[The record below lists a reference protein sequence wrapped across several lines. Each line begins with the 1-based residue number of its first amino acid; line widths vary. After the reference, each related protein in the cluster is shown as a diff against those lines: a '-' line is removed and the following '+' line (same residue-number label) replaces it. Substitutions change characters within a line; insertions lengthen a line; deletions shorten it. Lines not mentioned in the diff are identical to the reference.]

1 MVHHQSTRCNMINAS
16 LESCFA
22 FVNSHTS
29 ASRQASA
36 PSQVRR
42 AVTISRQAGCGAVL
56 VAEQLARY
64 LQHHS
69 PATEARWTV
78 FDRELMEK
86 VLADHNLPKYLAK
99 FLPEDRAS
107 RIEDTL
113 ADVFGVHPPTQKVVQ
128 QTAET
133 ILQLAE
139 LGDAILIGRAGN
151 IVTAKLPTVLH
162 VRLVAPLE
170 DRIERICR
178 DDHTTAAEARRYCLE
193 EEQARTRYV
202 KTYFNADINNPLLY
216 HLIINTSR
224 VGCENAARIIGEATL
239 RLGRGPDPQVASDN
253 PRRTHEPNLCRLV
266 A

>member
-1 MVHHQSTRCNMINAS
+1 MINAS

-29 ASRQASA
+29 VPSPASA
-36 PSQVRR
+36 ESQVRR

-56 VAEQLARY
+56 VAEQLAHY

-69 PATEARWTV
+69 PASQARWTV

-107 RIEDTL
+107 QIEDTL

-151 IVTAKLPTVLH
+151 IVTAKLPNVLH

-178 DDHTTAAEARRYCLE
+178 DDHKTAAEARRFCLE
-193 EEQARTRYV
+193 EEQARARYV

-239 RLGRGPDPQVASDN
+239 RLGREPDRPAAPGN
-253 PRRTHEPNLCRLV
+253 PRRIHEPSLNHLV
-266 A
+266 S